1 MPVKKTAAQQLHDL
15 LFAPADPLPLGLFR
29 IVCGLVL
36 LARFVTL
43 CLGFD
48 PLFTADSPMS
58 PESALLFSESPSSEE
73 VPYVPWSL
81 FGVSAAEAWARLLF
95 VGYGFSIVA
104 LLVGWKTRT
113 ATLLVFLFT
122 VSVHRREPLIW
133 TGGDLLLQYF
143 AFWLLFVP
151 AGAALSL
158 DAASRTS
165 RAENPPPV
173 RSWHL
178 LLLQG
183 QLALVYFSTF
193 FLKIGTA
200 SWKSGTALGNAWQLP
215 FYARTWS
222 ASLADIPGFSEIGTW
237 ATLAFELAFPIF
249 IWSRRLRPWLLAIG
263 LGLHL
268 GIELTLRAGPFS
280 AAMLAGYVPFLS
292 ATGLRAWLARLSSFR
307 GATGG
312 LFWQTAMLGQGKW
325 VIYFNGNC
333 GFCRRWIGRAQRIAL
348 PYVQWRD
355 FNEHR
360 EEAAHLNPQFQEAAY
375 LIIDQRVA
383 LPGFRA
389 FRKLLLAL
397 PLLWPLIPFVYLPGA
412 RALGDVLYRSI
423 SIRYGP
429 VAPNPSCA
437 RHS

>member
-1 MPVKKTAAQQLHDL
+1 MKKTAAQQLHDV
-15 LFAPADPLPLGLFR
+15 LFAPVDPLPLGLFR
-29 IVCGLVL
+29 IVFGLVL

-43 CLGFD
+43 CFGFD
-48 PLFTADSPMS
+48 PLFTAGSPMS

-73 VPYVPWSL
+73 VPYVPWGL

-104 LLVGWKTRT
+104 LLVGWRTRT
-113 ATLLVFLFT
+113 AALLVFLFT

-158 DAASRTS
+158 DAAKQASS
-165 RAENPPPV
+165 AENPPPV

-178 LLLQG
+178 FLLQG

-193 FLKIGTA
+193 FLKMGTA
-200 SWKSGTALGNAWQLP
+200 SWKSGVAIGNAWQLP
-215 FYARTWS
+215 FYGRPWS
-222 ASLADIPGFSEIGTW
+222 ATLAAMPGLSEIGAW
-237 ATLAFELAFPIF
+237 STLAFELAFPIF

-263 LGLHL
+263 LALHL
-268 GIELTLRAGPFS
+268 GIEFTLRAGPFS

-292 ATGLRAWLARLSSFR
+292 ATGLRAWSARWSAFR

-312 LFWQTAMLGQGKW
+312 WCWQMAMLGQSRW
-325 VIYFNGNC
+325 VVYFNGNC

-348 PYVQWRD
+348 PQVQWRD
-355 FNEHR
+355 FNKHR
-360 EEAAHLNPQFQEAAY
+360 EEVAHLDPQFQESAY
-375 LIIDQRVA
+375 LIMDQRVA
-383 LPGFRA
+383 
-389 FRKLLLAL
+389 
-397 PLLWPLIPFVYLPGA
+397 WP
-412 RALGDVLYRSI
+412 
-423 SIRYGP
+423 
-429 VAPNPSCA
+429 
-437 RHS
+437 